1 MCCIALIIER
11 IYSMKKV
18 ISFSICIFLIFAL
31 SSCTVEKT
39 PILDN
44 SDQSYFVDFY
54 TDDDYVYIECVLNI
68 YNPNNTESEVKISAI
83 DNEDVEIGLLKTSNL
98 IAVDKETSKETFR
111 LKSGENKITVLFKGE
126 YAGIYQITSR
136 ELPRFI
142 YISEN

>member
-1 MCCIALIIER
+1 MKKYISLIICA
-11 IYSMKKV
+11 V
-18 ISFSICIFLIFAL
+18 LLFSL
-31 SSCTVEKT
+31 SSCSVEKT

-44 SDQSYFVDFY
+44 SGNSYFVDFY

-83 DNEDVEIGLLKTSNL
+83 DNEDVEIGLLKSKNL
-98 IAVDKETSKETFR
+98 VAIDKESEKDVFR
-111 LKSGENKITVLFKGE
+111 LKSGESTITVLFRGE

-136 ELPRFI
+136 EIPRFI

>member
-1 MCCIALIIER
+1 MKKYILLIICA
-11 IYSMKKV
+11 V
-18 ISFSICIFLIFAL
+18 LLFSL
-31 SSCTVEKT
+31 SSCSVEKT

-44 SDQSYFVDFY
+44 SGNSYFVDFY

-83 DNEDVEIGLLKTSNL
+83 DNEDVEIGLLKSKNL
-98 IAVDKETSKETFR
+98 VAIDKESEKDVFR
-111 LKSGENKITVLFKGE
+111 LKSGENTITVLFRGE

-136 ELPRFI
+136 EIPRFI

>member
-1 MCCIALIIER
+1 MKKYISLIICA
-11 IYSMKKV
+11 V
-18 ISFSICIFLIFAL
+18 LLFSL
-31 SSCTVEKT
+31 SSCSVEKT

-44 SDQSYFVDFY
+44 SDNSYFVDFY

-111 LKSGENKITVLFKGE
+111 LKSGENTITVLFRGE

-136 ELPRFI
+136 EIPRFI

>member
-1 MCCIALIIER
+1 
-11 IYSMKKV
+11 MKKY
-18 ISFSICIFLIFAL
+18 ISLILCAVLLFSL
-31 SSCTVEKT
+31 SSCSVEKT

-44 SDQSYFVDFY
+44 SGNSYFVDFY

-83 DNEDVEIGLLKTSNL
+83 DNEDVEIGLLKSKNL
-98 IAVDKETSKETFR
+98 VAIDKESEKDVFR
-111 LKSGENKITVLFKGE
+111 LKSGENTITVLFRGE

-136 ELPRFI
+136 EIPRFI

>member
-1 MCCIALIIER
+1 MKKYISLIICA
-11 IYSMKKV
+11 V
-18 ISFSICIFLIFAL
+18 LLFSL
-31 SSCTVEKT
+31 SSCSVEKT

-44 SDQSYFVDFY
+44 SGNSYFVDFY

-83 DNEDVEIGLLKTSNL
+83 DNEDVEIGLLKSKNL
-98 IAVDKETSKETFR
+98 VAIDKESEKDVFR
-111 LKSGENKITVLFKGE
+111 LKSGENTITVLFRGE

-136 ELPRFI
+136 DIPRFI

>member
-1 MCCIALIIER
+1 
-11 IYSMKKV
+11 MKKI
-18 ISFSICIFLIFAL
+18 ISLISCTVLLFSL
-31 SSCTVEKT
+31 SSCSVEKT

-111 LKSGENKITVLFKGE
+111 LKSGEHKITVLFKGE

>member
-1 MCCIALIIER
+1 
-11 IYSMKKV
+11 MKKI
-18 ISFSICIFLIFAL
+18 ISLISCTVLLFSL
-31 SSCTVEKT
+31 SSCSVEKT

-83 DNEDVEIGLLKTSNL
+83 DNEDVEIGLLKDADLTAIEKDSGKD
-98 IAVDKETSKETFR
+98 IFR

-142 YISEN
+142 YINEN

>member
-1 MCCIALIIER
+1 MKKYISLIICA
-11 IYSMKKV
+11 V
-18 ISFSICIFLIFAL
+18 LLFSL
-31 SSCTVEKT
+31 SSCSVEKT

-44 SDQSYFVDFY
+44 SDNSYFVDFY

-83 DNEDVEIGLLKTSNL
+83 DNEDVEIGLLKSKNL
-98 IAVDKETSKETFR
+98 VAIDKESEKDVFR
-111 LKSGENKITVLFKGE
+111 LKSGENAITVLFRGE

-136 ELPRFI
+136 EIPRFI

>member
-1 MCCIALIIER
+1 MKKYISLIICT
-11 IYSMKKV
+11 V
-18 ISFSICIFLIFAL
+18 LLFSL
-31 SSCTVEKT
+31 SSCSVEKT

-44 SDQSYFVDFY
+44 SGNSYFVDFY

-83 DNEDVEIGLLKTSNL
+83 DNEDVEIGLLKSKNL
-98 IAVDKETSKETFR
+98 VAIDKESEKDVFR
-111 LKSGENKITVLFKGE
+111 LKSGENTITVLFRGE

-136 ELPRFI
+136 EIPRFI

>member
-1 MCCIALIIER
+1 MKKYISLIICA
-11 IYSMKKV
+11 V
-18 ISFSICIFLIFAL
+18 LLFSL
-31 SSCTVEKT
+31 SSCSVEKT

-44 SDQSYFVDFY
+44 SNNSYFVDFY

-83 DNEDVEIGLLKTSNL
+83 DNEDVEIGLLKSKDL
-98 IAVDKETSKETFR
+98 VAIDKESEKDVFR
-111 LKSGENKITVLFKGE
+111 LKSGENTITVLFRGE

-136 ELPRFI
+136 EIPRFI

>member
-1 MCCIALIIER
+1 
-11 IYSMKKV
+11 MKKL
-18 ISFSICIFLIFAL
+18 ISILIFTL
-31 SSCTVEKT
+31 LLFSLCSCSVEKT

-44 SDQSYFVDFY
+44 SDKSYFVDFY

-83 DNEDVEIGLLKTSNL
+83 DNEDVEIGLLKSASLT
-98 IAVDKETSKETFR
+98 AVDKESQSDVFR
-111 LKSGENKITVLFKGE
+111 IKSGENTITVLFKGE

>member
-1 MCCIALIIER
+1 MKKYISLIICA
-11 IYSMKKV
+11 V
-18 ISFSICIFLIFAL
+18 LLFSL
-31 SSCTVEKT
+31 SSCSVEKT

-44 SDQSYFVDFY
+44 SGNSYFVDFY

-83 DNEDVEIGLLKTSNL
+83 DNEDVEIGLLKNKNL
-98 IAVDKETSKETFR
+98 VAIDKESEKDVFR
-111 LKSGENKITVLFKGE
+111 LKSGENTITVLFRGE

-136 ELPRFI
+136 EIPRFI

>member
-1 MCCIALIIER
+1 
-11 IYSMKKV
+11 MKKL
-18 ISFSICIFLIFAL
+18 ISILIFTL
-31 SSCTVEKT
+31 LLFSLCSCSVEKT

-44 SDQSYFVDFY
+44 SDKSYFVDFY

-68 YNPNNTESEVKISAI
+68 YNPNNTESEVKITAV
-83 DNEDVEIGLLKTSNL
+83 DNEDVDIGLLKSASLT
-98 IAVDKETSKETFR
+98 AVDKESQSDVFR
-111 LKSGENKITVLFKGE
+111 IKSGENKITVLFKGE

>member
-1 MCCIALIIER
+1 MKNYISLIICA
-11 IYSMKKV
+11 V
-18 ISFSICIFLIFAL
+18 LLFSL
-31 SSCTVEKT
+31 SSCSVEKT

-44 SDQSYFVDFY
+44 SGNSYFVDFY

-83 DNEDVEIGLLKTSNL
+83 DNEDVEIGLLKSKNL
-98 IAVDKETSKETFR
+98 VAIDKESEKDVFR
-111 LKSGENKITVLFKGE
+111 LKSGENTITVLFRGE

-136 ELPRFI
+136 EIPRFI